1 MLTQGFYLVKKMLF
15 LLLIQSTFRRFLS
28 VKFNIMEYYF
38 INTEY
43 IESVSGGDN
52 EIIREL
58 VTMFSAQVKEVSQEM
73 RDLHG
78 RGDFF
83 SLGQLAHKAK
93 SSVAIMGMTELA
105 ALLKTFEIQAKEKKD
120 PEQYESYISKFED
133 DTKSAVLELENFVS
147 NLK

>member
-1 MLTQGFYLVKKMLF
+1 MDY
-15 LLLIQSTFRRFLS
+15 S
-28 VKFNIMEYYF
+28 F

-58 VTMFSAQVKEVSQEM
+58 VTMFSAQAKEVSIEM
-73 RDLHG
+73 RALHKK
-78 RGDFF
+78 GDYF

-105 ALLKTFEIQAKEKKD
+105 ALLKTFELQAKENKE
-120 PEQYESYISKFED
+120 PEKYESYISRFEN
-133 DTKSAVLELENFVS
+133 DTTSAVLELENFVS